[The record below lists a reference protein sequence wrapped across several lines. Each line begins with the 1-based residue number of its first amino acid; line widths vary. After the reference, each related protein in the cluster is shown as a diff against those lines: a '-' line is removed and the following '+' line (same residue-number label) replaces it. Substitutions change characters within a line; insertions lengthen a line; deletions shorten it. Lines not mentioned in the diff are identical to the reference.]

1 MTELDIHNLQTK
13 KIKIT
18 ITWAAIWVC
27 ITIVGTVGLG
37 VFKLGSIWEKQQNRI
52 NTIEKTANDALI
64 KSSVNQVSISETSKR
79 VDEHSYKIKY
89 LERVIKN

>member
-13 KIKIT
+13 KLKIT
-18 ITWAAIWVC
+18 ITWAAVWIC
-27 ITIVGTVGLG
+27 ITVIGTVGVG

-64 KSSVNQVSISETSKR
+64 KSSVNQVSISETNKR
-79 VDEHSYKIKY
+79 VDKNTYDIDYIK
-89 LERVIKN
+89 K